1 MPGSPLPK
9 NALPTVVRRLRKP
22 LAVVAAAAAFPLVLS
37 GCTDNAKASSSSTA
51 AGAIQVTSTKTDCKI
66 STGSVPSGNLTF
78 AVKNEG
84 TEITEFYLLA
94 EDGLRIVGEVEN
106 IGPGLTRNLV
116 VTAPPGKY
124 TTACKPGMQGD
135 GIRASFDVTDSG
147 NKSTVD
153 ADFQKLV
160 DTGVQQYTAY
170 VKDQS
175 EQLVAGTKAFAD
187 AYAAGDVA
195 KARELYAATRMHWE
209 RIEPVAESFG
219 DLDPKLDAR
228 EADLEPGQAWTGWH
242 RAEKDLFPPA
252 GYTAQTAAER
262 SAIASQLVADTEEL
276 GKRTKTVELSADK
289 LGNGAKELLDEVARG
304 KVTGEEEAWS
314 HTDLWDFQANVD
326 GARIAFENLKP
337 ALAQRDAALAK
348 SLDEKFTALQAELK
362 KHAKGDGFAYYNE
375 LSPAEI
381 QQLAALVDALGE
393 PLSKLTSAVVL

>member
-1 MPGSPLPK
+1 MTLPK
-9 NALPTVVRRLRKP
+9 MTSRRRKCFS
-22 LAVVAAAAAFPLVLS
+22 LAAAAAAVPLVLA
-37 GCTDNAKASSSSTA
+37 GCTDNAQTSGPSAS
-51 AGAIQVTSTKTDCKI
+51 AGPIQVTSTTAECKV
-66 STGSVPSGNLTF
+66 STGSVPSGNLSF

-84 TEITEFYLLA
+84 TEVTEFYLLA

-116 VTAPPGKY
+116 VTAPAGKY

-135 GIRASFDVTDSG
+135 GIRSAFEVTDSG
-147 NKSTVD
+147 NKTAVD

-170 VKDQS
+170 VKDQT
-175 EQLVAGTKAFAD
+175 EQLVTGTKAFAD
-187 AYAAGDVA
+187 AYASGDTT

-228 EADLEPGQAWTGWH
+228 EADLEPGQEWTGWH
-242 RAEKDLFPPA
+242 RAEKDLFPPT
-252 GYTAQTAAER
+252 GYTALTAAER
-262 SAIASQLVADTEEL
+262 AKIAAQLVADTEEL
-276 GKRTKTVELSADK
+276 GKRTRTVALSADK

-304 KVTGEEEAWS
+304 KVTGEEEVWS

-337 ALAQRDAALAK
+337 ALTQKDAALAT
-348 SLDEKFTALQAELK
+348 SLDDKFTALQAELK

-375 LSPAEI
+375 LSPAQV
-381 QQLAALVDALGE
+381 QQLATLVDALGE